1 MQLQRVWEL
10 LYNMIKIIEDAIDE
24 RIIEFDI
31 NYEIGIGNEE
41 YDEIVKYKP

>member
-10 LYNMIKIIEDAIDE
+10 LYNMIKVIEDAIDE
-24 RIIEFDI
+24 IIMESDI
-31 NYEIGIGNEE
+31 KYEIGITQEE